1 MRADIARRVFRTRRR
16 ILQVGT
22 STHEKRGFRN
32 APVIGKLAVPVRE
45 TLPWIDCRQLGRAQR
60 GHVPLD
66 RRQIGHSG
74 HADPA
79 VTPGLSSQPRD
90 EIAAV
95 LGLASAA
102 VTKLAFRVPA
112 SARIRI
118 DNRIAVLT
126 PIGGI
131 GRLETGV
138 TGDPAR
144 GDTGFRPYQ
153 AFRRVVFS
161 VGTPSEKDGQ
171 TNFIMRAVR
180 AVDVHEYSRTV
191 AQRHGY
197 VAFDVEAV
205 LTNLGIY

>member
-1 MRADIARRVFRTRRR
+1 M
-16 ILQVGT
+16 
-22 STHEKRGFRN
+22 
-32 APVIGKLAVPVRE
+32 IGKLAVPVGE
-45 TLPWIDCRQLGRAQR
+45 TFPWIDCRQLGWAQR

-66 RRQIGHSG
+66 RGQIGHSG

-79 VTPGLSSQPRD
+79 VTPGLPSQPRD

-95 LGLASAA
+95 LGLALAT
-102 VTKLAFRVPA
+102 VTKFAFRIPA
-112 SARIRI
+112 AARIGV
-118 DNRIAVLT
+118 DDRIAVLT

-131 GRLETGV
+131 GCLETGV

-144 GDTGFRPYQ
+144 SDIGFRPYQ

-161 VGTPSEKDGQ
+161 VGTPSEKDWQ

-180 AVDVHEYSRTV
+180 AVDVHEYTRTV

-205 LTNLGIY
+205 LTNLGIYRRRRNLLSNNPLRRHAWTHDELHFRRRIR

>member
-1 MRADIARRVFRTRRR
+1 MRADIARGVFRTRRR
-16 ILQVGT
+16 ILQVGA
-22 STHEKRGFRN
+22 SAHEKRAFRN

-45 TLPWIDCRQLGRAQR
+45 TLPWIDCRQLGWTQR

-66 RRQIGHSG
+66 RSQVGHPG

-79 VTPGLSSQPRD
+79 VTPALPSQPRN
-90 EIAAV
+90 EIAAI

-112 SARIRI
+112 AARIGVDDRV
-118 DNRIAVLT
+118 AVLT

-144 GDTGFRPYQ
+144 SDIGLRPYQ
-153 AFRRVVFS
+153 AFRRVV
-161 VGTPSEKDGQ
+161 
-171 TNFIMRAVR
+171 
-180 AVDVHEYSRTV
+180 
-191 AQRHGY
+191 
-197 VAFDVEAV
+197 
-205 LTNLGIY
+205 